1 LVYTILDKEYKATK
15 RTAKIKRE
23 CGKNLN
29 FHYGVNSFGFLCDWH
44 NALSL
49 LIHVGIYNK
58 NAHYNIGKHSM
69 KTLLYSNCYN
79 LFSLFEVNVISCYSQ
94 LNNKLFT
101 KDVKRN
107 LKNTKVKLQL
117 EMPKAAIALFGY
129 IVLYI

>member
-1 LVYTILDKEYKATK
+1 
-15 RTAKIKRE
+15 
-23 CGKNLN
+23 
-29 FHYGVNSFGFLCDWH
+29 
-44 NALSL
+44 
-49 LIHVGIYNK
+49 
-58 NAHYNIGKHSM
+58 M